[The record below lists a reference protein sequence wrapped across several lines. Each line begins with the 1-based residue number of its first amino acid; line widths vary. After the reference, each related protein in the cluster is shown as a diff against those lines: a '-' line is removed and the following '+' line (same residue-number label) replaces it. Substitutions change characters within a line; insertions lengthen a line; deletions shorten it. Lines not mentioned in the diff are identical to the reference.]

1 MLGNLEKGLN
11 ADGQVMLE
19 DKTEERRAIGIEMW
33 KQRERQVLYSLV
45 NCCVLHQDFESAVK
59 CLDMLRE
66 VETSENM
73 ASLHAAYGRVYLQL
87 GSLSLADSSFTAASE
102 ARDPANT
109 AGQLE
114 QLLDS
119 AFLAV
124 GQGQFQVEFGF
135 SCGCCGLS
143 NSVKT
148 QVALERFLGAEQL
161 VGSVSEGEERQQ
173 RAKMISNNVAVCL
186 LYVGSLKEGL
196 ERLQQEVT
204 RDPTNIQVQIL
215 SYGICN
221 YSNTISGK
229 YDAESLHFVRV
240 GVKLCHAEEDRHVGH
255 GVSIQ
260 LGLFQHEHA

>member
-19 DKTEERRAIGIEMW
+19 DKSEERRAIGIEMW

-204 RDPTNIQVQIL
+204 RDPTNIQVYKDYHMEYANL
-215 SYGICN
+215 
-221 YSNTISGK
+221 
-229 YDAESLHFVRV
+229 
-240 GVKLCHAEEDRHVGH
+240 
-255 GVSIQ
+255 
-260 LGLFQHEHA
+260 